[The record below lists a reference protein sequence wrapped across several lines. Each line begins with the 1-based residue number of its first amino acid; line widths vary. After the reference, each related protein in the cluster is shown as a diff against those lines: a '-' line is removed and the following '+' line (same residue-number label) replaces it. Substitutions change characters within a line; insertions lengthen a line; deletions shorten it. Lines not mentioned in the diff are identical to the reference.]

1 MGLLMRAGYMPK
13 KKKKAVRNPITGK
26 IDHYTN
32 TKTVGLRDPISGKI
46 VKRIPKEI
54 AEKRGLAERT
64 YTLLDRIEDIT
75 KQRKKKR
82 GGLF

>member
-1 MGLLMRAGYMPK
+1 MPK
-13 KKKKAVRNPITGK
+13 KKKKAVRDPITGK

-54 AEKRGLAERT
+54 AEK
-64 YTLLDRIEDIT
+64 
-75 KQRKKKR
+75 KR
-82 GGLF
+82 FSSKDVYSFG